1 MTDFVQYL
9 HISCLNDWCVLE
21 QNDCIRKTRAEKNNN
36 KKPSRLHKK
45 FKTML
50 LGSSTGFQNSVM
62 SHLFPVPCIGSL
74 LKKRADYKLASL
86 CFKSLNG
93 SAPTYLSDL
102 HLYTPSRQIR
112 STTDTQVFRIPSFH
126 TKSSGSHSLYQA
138 PTTWNQLPVSIRHA
152 SSDSSF
158 KSSLK
163 TFLFSQTLSLVP
175 LP

>member
-1 MTDFVQYL
+1 
-9 HISCLNDWCVLE
+9 
-21 QNDCIRKTRAEKNNN
+21 
-36 KKPSRLHKK
+36 
-45 FKTML
+45 ML
-50 LGSSTGFQNSVM
+50 LGSSTSLLNSAM
-62 SHLFPVPCIGSL
+62 SHLFSILYTGSQ
-74 LKKRADYKLASL
+74 LKKRIDFKLASL

-175 LP
+175 LPWDACVCQGVCLCACVCGFVCVCARTLCARVHVRAVAHVFAVCVFEL